1 MAQRNRIRVARAE
14 KRKTQIW
21 TAQRVG
27 MQASKLSLI
36 ENGYV
41 EPTPGERAALA
52 RVLGVAETELFPDAV
67 AS

>member
-1 MAQRNRIRVARAE
+1 
-14 KRKTQIW
+14 
-21 TAQRVG
+21 
-27 MQASKLSLI
+27 
-36 ENGYV
+36 V